1 MGQKTKK
8 KAAKPRAKPAPRPM
22 GDRGQGRKAFDPT
35 PDQQRLVEAASGMG
49 LRHTMICQLVIDP
62 KSGQPI
68 DPKTLRKHFPQQL
81 QPGKAKTHFNVGKSL
96 YDQAVGIP
104 KMEVQKVNG
113 KDVLVQT
120 GWITPPNVTAGI
132 WFSKAQMKWREG
144 VSVEITDL
152 EAIVSG
158 LGGNLAALRAARAA
172 VPAEE
177 D

>member
-1 MGQKTKK
+1 MGQKAKK
-8 KAAKPRAKPAPRPM
+8 KAAKSKAKPNPRPVH
-22 GDRGQGRKAFDPT
+22 DRGQGRKAFDPT
-35 PDQQRLVEAASGMG
+35 PDQQKIVEAAAGIG
-49 LRHTMICQLVIDP
+49 LRHTLICQLVFDP
-62 KSGQPI
+62 KTGLPI
-68 DPKTLRKHFPQQL
+68 DPKTLRKHFQAQL
-81 QPGKAKTHFNVGKSL
+81 LPGKAKTHFNVGKSL

-120 GWITPPNVTAGI
+120 GWITPPVVVAGI

-152 EAIVSG
+152 EAIVAG
-158 LGGNLAALRAARAA
+158 LGGNLTALRAARAA